1 MSVELEFIAGLAL
14 LILGGE
20 LLVRGAVAAALKA
33 RIAPLIVGLT
43 VVSFGTS
50 APELFTSL
58 SAALNGS
65 SNIAVGNVIGSNIA
79 NIALIL
85 GLTALLKPVLV
96 DRRVLY
102 RDAPVMILASLA
114 MWWVVSDL
122 NISANEGGA
131 LLLAMVVFIGVLVGY
146 ARKDRKA
153 EDRKTEDRKA
163 ELDYDHSV
171 QNEVSEHGELAK
183 KHGALLLAYICAGM
197 VGLYFGSGLFVEG
210 AQGLAK
216 SAGVSDRVI
225 GLTVV
230 AFGTS
235 VPELVASLIAVL
247 KGHSDLALGNV
258 VGSNLFNILLVL
270 GATALIKPLDV
281 DPAMLSWDIWWML
294 GLALLLIPLAA
305 TKKINRVSGLL
316 LLTLYIAYIA
326 TTWPI

>member
-65 SNIAVGNVIGSNIA
+65 SNIALGNVMGSNIA

-131 LLLAMVVFIGVLVGY
+131 LLLAMIVFIGVLVSY

-153 EDRKTEDRKA
+153 EDRKA
-163 ELDYDHSV
+163 ELDYDHGV

-183 KHGALLLAYICAGM
+183 KHGALLLAYISAGM

-305 TKKINRVSGLL
+305 TKKINRLSGLL

>member
-1 MSVELEFIAGLAL
+1 
-14 LILGGE
+14 
-20 LLVRGAVAAALKA
+20 
-33 RIAPLIVGLT
+33 
-43 VVSFGTS
+43 
-50 APELFTSL
+50 
-58 SAALNGS
+58 
-65 SNIAVGNVIGSNIA
+65 
-79 NIALIL
+79 
-85 GLTALLKPVLV
+85 
-96 DRRVLY
+96 
-102 RDAPVMILASLA
+102 

-131 LLLAMVVFIGVLVGY
+131 LLLAMIVFIGVLVSY

-153 EDRKTEDRKA
+153 EDRKA
-163 ELDYDHSV
+163 ELDYDHGV

-183 KHGALLLAYICAGM
+183 KHGALLLAYISAGM

-305 TKKINRVSGLL
+305 TKKINRLSGLL
-316 LLTLYIAYIA
+316 FLTLYIAYIA

>member
-146 ARKDRKA
+146 ARK
-153 EDRKTEDRKA
+153 DRKTEDRKA